1 MCTFFW
7 ERKCV
12 LVLSAKLY
20 HKKQTDYIFE
30 KKKKN
35 ANLRGPFP
43 TLLLPLN
50 IVSHLFDLI
59 IIYFLEPLHLLVKWV
74 IVTDFKKLFLKT
86 GVESRIFILRGQ
98 IAALIYLSR
107 QLFIQT
113 YKHIFFIIYTHQKK
127 KKTSIFNQNYV
138 WWRSFIK

>member
-1 MCTFFW
+1 MCTLFIYFLFIIFRVEVYFFF
-7 ERKCV
+7 EKENV
-12 LVLSAKLY
+12 YLFY
-20 HKKQTDYIFE
+20 PQNYITKSKPIISL

-74 IVTDFKKLFLKT
+74 IVTDFKNLFLKT
-86 GVESRIFILRGQ
+86 GVESRIFI
-98 IAALIYLSR
+98 
-107 QLFIQT
+107 
-113 YKHIFFIIYTHQKK
+113 
-127 KKTSIFNQNYV
+127 
-138 WWRSFIK
+138 WRD

>member
-1 MCTFFW
+1 MKCNFFW

-12 LVLSAKLY
+12 LVLSTKLY

-50 IVSHLFDLI
+50 IVSHLFNLI

-86 GVESRIFILRGQ
+86 GVESRIFIWRGQ
-98 IAALIYLSR
+98 VVALIYLSR
-107 QLFIQT
+107 QLSTQT
-113 YKHIFFIIYTHQKK
+113 YKHVFFIIYTHQKK
-127 KKTSIFNQNYV
+127 KSIFNQNYV
-138 WWRSFIK
+138 WWWFFIK